1 MILFLG
7 MLMPAEPALVLIVIL
22 ESLYVDLPNVHDIA
36 LFFFFFANFEIVACF
51 QPLFL

>member
-7 MLMPAEPALVLIVIL
+7 MLMPAVPALVLIVIL

-36 LFFFFFANFEIVACF
+36 LFFFANFEIVACF